1 MSQMG
6 LTVKPIM
13 RKYLNV
19 QPNDIG
25 AKIGKAMGP
34 LRHHWESLLPLL
46 EVDSYVY
53 SKLIAWG

>member
-1 MSQMG
+1 MG

-34 LRHHWESLLPLL
+34 LRHHWESLLPL
-46 EVDSYVY
+46 EVDSYV
-53 SKLIAWG
+53 SFKLIAWG